1 MKTYTI
7 IGGVNGCGKL
17 SLTGVLKSLE
27 PNMGIIIDP
36 DDIAKKSSLNSYG
49 IGRKTIE
56 KIQKCL
62 SENISFTQE
71 TTLAGRYTQKV
82 AKQAQSQNYH
92 IRLYYVGLD
101 TLEESLDRIQ
111 NRVKKGGH
119 NIPQEIVSRRYA
131 KRFRSLC
138 RILPYCNEAVLYD
151 NYNGFTEV
159 AQYRNGELIIETPT
173 PPQWI
178 SEFQKYLQKIG
189 KRRLYQKKCVSYFM
203 DYTPFF
209 TSLFLIF

>member
-7 IGGVNGCGKL
+7 IGGINGCGKS

-36 DDIAKKSSLNSYG
+36 DDIAKKTNLSSYG
-49 IGRKTIE
+49 VGRKTIE

-101 TLEESLDRIQ
+101 TLEESLERIQ
-111 NRVKKGGH
+111 NRVKKGGY

-131 KRFRSLC
+131 RRFQSLC

-178 SEFQKYLQKIG
+178 SEFQKYLQKNW
-189 KRRLYQKKCVSYFM
+189 
-203 DYTPFF
+203 
-209 TSLFLIF
+209 